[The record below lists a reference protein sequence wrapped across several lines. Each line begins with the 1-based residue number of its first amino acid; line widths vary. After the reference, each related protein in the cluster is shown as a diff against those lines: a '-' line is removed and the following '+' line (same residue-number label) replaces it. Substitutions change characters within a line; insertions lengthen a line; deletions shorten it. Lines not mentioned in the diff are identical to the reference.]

1 MPKQYTG
8 GAIGRG
14 AASPAFRSA
23 LADINLECAKFT
35 KKGKKVYLDKN
46 DAKAVYAKYNGACAF
61 CGYPLRS
68 HKRGSDGLVLMF
80 YRPLKFGGE
89 ISRENLI
96 PVCCRCK
103 GRQTPSPRPIERVP
117 NVDTIADLIDR
128 LIVEVHKLAFF
139 ENKKREEHA
148 KVSPDKE
155 KIVEWDNKSRD
166 CCELRSILK
175 RKLNTAFEEFV
186 CTMQYAPRAET
197 RTFRA
202 PQFVEDR
209 NTIADSIDAMGG
221 INADAVIRADVPDVN
236 SIDSKETRLVT
247 DEFLKSFKSYIRDD
261 LMYVFET
268 KQYKIIKE

>member
-1 MPKQYTG
+1 MER
-8 GAIGRG
+8 GAVGRG

-23 LADINLECAKFT
+23 LADINLECARFT
-35 KKGKKVYLDKN
+35 RQGKKVYLDKN
-46 DAKAVYAKYNGACAF
+46 DVKAVYAKYKGACAF

-80 YRPLKFGGE
+80 YQPLKYGGE
-89 ISRENLI
+89 VSRDNLI

-103 GRQTPSPRPIERVP
+103 DRQSPSPRPIERVP
-117 NVDTIADLIDR
+117 NVNTIADLIDR
-128 LIVEVHKLAFF
+128 LIVEVHKLAYF

-148 KVSPDKE
+148 KEQPDKD

-186 CTMQYAPRAET
+186 CTMQYAPRAEA

-202 PQFVEDR
+202 PQVIEGR
-209 NTIADSIDAMGG
+209 TTVADSIDAMVHV
-221 INADAVIRADVPDVN
+221 NASAVIDADVPA
-236 SIDSKETRLVT
+236 IT
-247 DEFLKSFKSYIRDD
+247 DIKDDMKRIAENFGGSFKKD
-261 LMYVFET
+261 LKNTLESIQVT